1 MVTYTPTKNNKK
13 PQIINIS
20 INKYSHCLFYL
31 FGAALL
37 VLNKFRH
44 AIQGY
49 KTPRNFS
56 SSEIEKA
63 IEYDESVVKGW
74 LEQLHTYAQNDFSIQ
89 NHTILELGPGEDL
102 GIGLTLLAEGVQ
114 KYYAVDKNNL
124 IQKNQHR
131 DIFYEKL
138 FEKLATRI
146 PSDKIQQLK
155 KELQRTFQN
164 SPSTLNYLY
173 EKSFTFE
180 KIPKHSIDIIFSQA
194 ALEHF
199 DDIKKTIRDLDGIV
213 KSGTVFIAEV
223 DLQTHT
229 RWLRPNDPLNIY
241 RFSNWFYRLCKFS
254 GSPNRVRPFEYVE
267 AFTQAGWE
275 KIEIIALIKLDEK
288 YVTNATAHLS
298 KKFRDPK
305 NQMDILTFVIC
316 ATKK

>member
-1 MVTYTPTKNNKK
+1 MATYTPPQNTKSQITNIKIKK
-13 PQIINIS
+13 
-20 INKYSHCLFYL
+20 YTHFFFHLL
-31 FGAALL
+31 GAALL
-37 VLNKFRH
+37 IANKFRH

-56 SSEIEKA
+56 SSDIEKA
-63 IEYDESVVKGW
+63 ISYDESVVKGW
-74 LEQLHTYAQNDFSIQ
+74 HEQLQTYTQNTLSIQ

-102 GIGLTLLAEGVQ
+102 GIGLTLLAQGAQ

-124 IQKNQHR
+124 VQKNRHQNL
-131 DIFYEKL
+131 FYQKL
-138 FEKLATRI
+138 FEKLATQI
-146 PSDKIQQLK
+146 PYDKIEKLK
-155 KELQRTFQN
+155 NELQTTFQN
-164 SPSTLNYLY
+164 SPGALNYLY
-173 EKSFTFE
+173 EKAFTFE
-180 KIPKHSIDIIFSQA
+180 RIPKKSIDIIFSQA

-241 RFSNWFYRLCKFS
+241 RFSNWFYQLCKFS

-275 KIEIIALIKLDEK
+275 KIEIIPLIKLSEK
-288 YVTNATAHLS
+288 NTINTLPHLTQ
-298 KKFRDPK
+298 KFQDPK
-305 NQMDILTFVIC
+305 NQIDVLTFVIC